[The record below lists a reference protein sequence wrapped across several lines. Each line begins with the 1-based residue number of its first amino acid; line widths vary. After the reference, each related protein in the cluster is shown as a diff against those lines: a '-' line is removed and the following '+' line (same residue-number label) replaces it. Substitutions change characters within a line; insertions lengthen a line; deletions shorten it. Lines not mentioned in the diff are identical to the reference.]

1 MKHLFL
7 GVAVAAF
14 VTACG
19 SVTNKDTPAKPT
31 VTTQAQTKIPE
42 SFTTDM
48 TETMRKHNLKGFS
61 LAIFENYEVV
71 YSQQWGVKASTTGE
85 LIDKDTAFSTASMA
99 KPITAL
105 LSVTLEEKG
114 LLNLDDPI
122 SGYLKR
128 WSIPQNEFTKNTP
141 VTWKHLL
148 SHMSGADQF
157 SGFSDFYEGDKIPTL
172 LESLEGK
179 LPRYNGVPLD
189 FVFTPGSE
197 WRYSGGGYTI
207 VQMALEDHFQ
217 KPLHLLA
224 KEYVFDPLGMERT
237 TMVQPNEEGFITNI
251 ASVHDSKGDV
261 IRSGIPITPQVA
273 PSGMWSTPED
283 MAKLAIAM
291 QKALL
296 GDKDSLISQK
306 TAEKL
311 TDIITLKS
319 SSGHSLFG
327 PRSFGFAN
335 TDWLLLGGSN
345 TGVGGE
351 VLASMEKGKG
361 YAFFG
366 NGDRPNRTP
375 VFTSARG
382 EIIDM
387 MGWQQTYDG
396 VVVQDVP
403 KTLITAITGSYS
415 DFLYGEVPET
425 EITNEDG
432 KLYYVSAIFEYFIGQ
447 KKSDMIYLG
456 DNTFKIM
463 DHPNTLRFNLDNQ
476 NSLTSITL
484 SRNNDP
490 NLSETIG
497 LDKLQFVAAK

>member
-1 MKHLFL
+1 
-7 GVAVAAF
+7 
-14 VTACG
+14 
-19 SVTNKDTPAKPT
+19 
-31 VTTQAQTKIPE
+31 
-42 SFTTDM
+42 
-48 TETMRKHNLKGFS
+48 
-61 LAIFENYEVV
+61 
-71 YSQQWGVKASTTGE
+71 
-85 LIDKDTAFSTASMA
+85 
-99 KPITAL
+99 
-105 LSVTLEEKG
+105 
-114 LLNLDDPI
+114 
-122 SGYLKR
+122 
-128 WSIPQNEFTKNTP
+128 
-141 VTWKHLL
+141 
-148 SHMSGADQF
+148 
-157 SGFSDFYEGDKIPTL
+157 
-172 LESLEGK
+172 
-179 LPRYNGVPLD
+179 
-189 FVFTPGSE
+189 
-197 WRYSGGGYTI
+197 
-207 VQMALEDHFQ
+207 
-217 KPLHLLA
+217 
-224 KEYVFDPLGMERT
+224 
-237 TMVQPNEEGFITNI
+237 
-251 ASVHDSKGDV
+251 
-261 IRSGIPITPQVA
+261 
-273 PSGMWSTPED
+273 

-291 QKALL
+291 QKALR

-335 TDWLLLGGSN
+335 TDWMLLGGSN

-375 VFTSARG
+375 VFTSARS

-387 MGWQQTYDG
+387 MSWQQTYDG
-396 VVVQDVP
+396 MVVQDVP
-403 KTLITAITGSYS
+403 KTLINAITGSYS

-425 EITNEDG
+425 KIINEDG
-432 KLYYVSAIFEYFIGQ
+432 KLYYASPIFEYFIGKQ
-447 KKSDMIYLG
+447 KSEMIYLG
-456 DNTFKIM
+456 DNTFKIT